1 MPRAAAMPMR
11 PATMPKTEA
20 MPMPAIVEKMEIETA
35 QEQAETKKPINKTLL
50 IGGGLAAVAA
60 LYFFSKKRKK

>member
-1 MPRAAAMPMR
+1 
-11 PATMPKTEA
+11 
-20 MPMPAIVEKMEIETA
+20 MPAIVEKMEIETA